1 MGSDLFP
8 IAALSRR
15 RRARDDFVSPSRG
28 RESVSIDSRRL
39 MRVSSLNRVLI
50 SEKKQIGECPEV
62 GVIHS
67 DFAKEL
73 ARLLESKDVVFSNAL
88 IAITKERP
96 DCDIGSKHEVE
107 QNFELRV
114 QSSNKVLNTFLTRSE
129 PVRFCDLL
137 CKRVRS

>member
-50 SEKKQIGECPEV
+50 SE
-62 GVIHS
+62 
-67 DFAKEL
+67 
-73 ARLLESKDVVFSNAL
+73 RN
-88 IAITKERP
+88 
-96 DCDIGSKHEVE
+96 
-107 QNFELRV
+107 
-114 QSSNKVLNTFLTRSE
+114 RSE
-129 PVRFCDLL
+129 NVP
-137 CKRVRS
+137 RSESSILTLQKNLHDC